1 MAKNKSGVLRGSLSH
16 EQQYV
21 NLPQPG
27 KNLQKGPFGDHKGT
41 ERISDVQA
49 RQKTSIAAA
58 RKVDESEKSRGL
70 AANLGHAV
78 TIAEKHTE
86 KSERTSHFPG
96 ANE

>member
-1 MAKNKSGVLRGSLSH
+1 MAKNKTGALKGTLSH

-27 KNLQKGPFGDHKGT
+27 KNLQKGPFGDYKGT

-49 RQKTSIAAA
+49 RQKTSINAA

-70 AANLGHAV
+70 AASLGRAV
-78 TIAEKHTE
+78 SIAEKHTE
-86 KSERTSHFPG
+86 KSERCSHFPG
-96 ANE
+96 DYD